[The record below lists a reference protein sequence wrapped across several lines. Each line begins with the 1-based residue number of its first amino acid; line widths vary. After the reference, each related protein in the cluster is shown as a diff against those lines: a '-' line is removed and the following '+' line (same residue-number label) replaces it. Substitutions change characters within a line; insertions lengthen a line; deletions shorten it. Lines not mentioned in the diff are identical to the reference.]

1 MPRLRRFLNRLLV
14 LLSIFLLLLLIGVG
28 WFGSER
34 LISPPRRGLQSYH
47 REILAEPARYGLSV
61 NAFTGASATPCLMV
75 LPAASPGEAYRS
87 HQLRASLTKRGVPLP
102 AWGEIRGTV
111 ILLHGHTGRK
121 EDHLPICE
129 RFCAAGFRCILVDLP
144 GHGDNP
150 STITTF
156 GKNETQLI
164 EDIFEDAQVT
174 FGFPDQ
180 PALLF
185 GVSQGGAIALQTA
198 ARHPERW
205 TAVAS
210 AATFSSLDRPIRHS
224 AETFHARLRPLA
236 PVNTFAVECGA
247 WCRSGMWPT
256 KIRPSHAARQLT
268 MPVMII
274 HGEEDRF
281 IPIDQGRQIFNA
293 IPSHRKIFR
302 PVKNAGHGRVLAED
316 ADNLYPE
323 ICEFFLKSILPS
335 AAKAF

>member
-1 MPRLRRFLNRLLV
+1 MPRIRRLIIRIFVTLG
-14 LLSIFLLLLLIGVG
+14 IFLLLVLIGIG
-28 WFGSER
+28 WIGSER
-34 LISPPRRGLQSYH
+34 LISPPRRGLQDYH
-47 REILAEPARYGLSV
+47 REILAEPIRYGLSIT
-61 NAFTGASATPCLMV
+61 AFTSASATPCLMV
-75 LPAASPGEAYRS
+75 RPANSPGEAYKSR
-87 HQLRASLTKRGVPLP
+87 QLRASLTNRGVPLP

-150 STITTF
+150 SPIATF
-156 GKNETQLI
+156 GKNEAQLI
-164 EDIFEDAQVT
+164 ESIYEDAHIT
-174 FGFPDQ
+174 FGFPNQ

-210 AATFSSLDRPIRHS
+210 AAAFSSLDRPIRHS
-224 AETFHARLRPLA
+224 AETFHAGLRPLA

-247 WCRSGMWPT
+247 WCRGGMWPA
-256 KIRPSHAARQLT
+256 KIRPSNDAVHLT

-274 HGEEDRF
+274 HGEMDRF
-281 IPIDQGRQIFNA
+281 IGIDQGRQIFNA
-293 IPSHRKIFR
+293 IPSNRKTFR
-302 PVKNAGHGRVLAED
+302 AVKHAGHGRVLAED
-316 ADNLYPE
+316 AQNLYPE
-323 ICEFFLKSILPS
+323 ICAFFLKAIASD
-335 AAKAF
+335 